1 MYIHHYAFISKPLYE
16 KLFDTT
22 LEDDT
27 MFITCSTDDSTHLQ
41 KMLANDSHIDSISFY
56 DVTLENFNQ
65 MVSTLNYIII
75 ILIVSS
81 MALAFVVLGN
91 LMNSNISER
100 QREIATLKVLGFR
113 KKEVQSYVY
122 KENNVLTLLGAVA
135 GLPLGIAI
143 HHWIM
148 RELQFSYVMYGVDVM
163 PLSLFLSVILT
174 ATFGIFVNLLMRK
187 KLSAIAMVESLKS
200 VE

>member
-1 MYIHHYAFISKPLYE
+1 MYIQHYAFISKPLYE

-22 LEDDT
+22 LE
-27 MFITCSTDDSTHLQ
+27 
-41 KMLANDSHIDSISFY
+41 
-56 DVTLENFNQ
+56 NFNQ

-75 ILIVSS
+75 VLIVSS

-91 LMNSNISER
+91 LMNINISER

-135 GLPLGIAI
+135 GLPLGIA
-143 HHWIM
+143 
-148 RELQFSYVMYGVDVM
+148 
-163 PLSLFLSVILT
+163 SLDH
-174 ATFGIFVNLLMRK
+174 A
-187 KLSAIAMVESLKS
+187 
-200 VE
+200 

>member
-1 MYIHHYAFISKPLYE
+1 M
-16 KLFDTT
+16 
-22 LEDDT
+22 
-27 MFITCSTDDSTHLQ
+27 
-41 KMLANDSHIDSISFY
+41 
-56 DVTLENFNQ
+56 
-65 MVSTLNYIII
+65 
-75 ILIVSS
+75 
-81 MALAFVVLGN
+81 
-91 LMNSNISER
+91 
-100 QREIATLKVLGFR
+100 
-113 KKEVQSYVY
+113 QSYVY

-174 ATFGIFVNLLMRK
+174 AAFGIFVNLLMRK